1 MVCGEEWVNIL
12 LAIWCEVCGMESWFM
27 YCVSCVYL
35 PRLKAVKTVEELSD
49 VFAQFSLYYGR
60 DLVDMQHLKAMQ
72 KRQGDNE
79 DQVPFTLYQIPVSV
93 LNTDF
98 STSRAFAT
106 NVQLLAEITLCTYIG
121 LYKWKNHFSEMKG
134 DIGTMP

>member
-1 MVCGEEWVNIL
+1 MWYGKLVHILCVC
-12 LAIWCEVCGMESWFM
+12 
-27 YCVSCVYL
+27 L

-79 DQVPFTLYQIPVSV
+79 DQV
-93 LNTDF
+93 
-98 STSRAFAT
+98 RR
-106 NVQLLAEITLCTYIG
+106 
-121 LYKWKNHFSEMKG
+121 
-134 DIGTMP
+134 